1 MIYPRVSTKPLPN
14 DAKGPLPVDVRHS
27 KTLLLKLPIVY
38 DISPTLTN
46 YHCCIH
52 TTLLSK
58 QGPPSKIH
66 PLGLK
71 IFPQT
76 LYLFP

>member
-1 MIYPRVSTKPLPN
+1 M
-14 DAKGPLPVDVRHS
+14 PVFNLCKHF
-27 KTLLLKLPIVY
+27 
-38 DISPTLTN
+38 N
-46 YHCCIH
+46 A
-52 TTLLSK
+52 TLLSK

-76 LYLFP
+76 LYLIHHY